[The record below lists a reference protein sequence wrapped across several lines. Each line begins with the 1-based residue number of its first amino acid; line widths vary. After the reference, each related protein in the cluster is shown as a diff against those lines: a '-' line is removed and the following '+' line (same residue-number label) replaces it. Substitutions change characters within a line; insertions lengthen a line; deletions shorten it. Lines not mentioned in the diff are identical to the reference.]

1 PSHPDGG
8 EVIATRKGVIARCG
22 LKEAW
27 SKDASRWI
35 RTGYQESRGKS
46 GARSRSAALI
56 AFPASCRFSRFIN
69 FTSGYVAAQEEIREL
84 AL

>member
-1 PSHPDGG
+1 
-8 EVIATRKGVIARCG
+8 
-22 LKEAW
+22 
-27 SKDASRWI
+27 
-35 RTGYQESRGKS
+35 
-46 GARSRSAALI
+46 LI